1 MDNRFDIQRQELLS
15 ASQAMLDR
23 GLVTGTA
30 GNASVRLSSND
41 AWSNTEN
48 AAFIVTPSSVQYES
62 LQLDDLVVV
71 NSDIEPLNGDSI
83 PSTESLLHH
92 AIYKAR
98 PDVQAIMHTHST
110 FATVAG
116 IAGRPIRPVIDELVV
131 YVGGAVDV
139 AEYGEPGSEELAEF
153 AVVALAE
160 KAACLLPHHGMC
172 AVGSTASQALEIC
185 TLVEK
190 AAQIYFYARLWN
202 GAVELPT
209 DALERERAIYR
220 MRSGFDV

>member
-30 GNASVRLSSND
+30 GNASVRLSGND
-41 AWSNTEN
+41 AWSNAEN
-48 AAFIVTPSSVQYES
+48 AAFIVTPSSVHYES

-92 AIYKAR
+92 AIYTAR

-153 AVVALAE
+153 VVVALAE

-172 AVGSTASQALEIC
+172 AVGSSASQALEIC

-190 AAQIYFYARLWN
+190 AAQIYFYAQLWN

-209 DALERERAIYR
+209 EALERERAIYR

>member
-1 MDNRFDIQRQELLS
+1 MSNDFQTKRQELLD
-15 ASQAMLDR
+15 ASKAMLDR
-23 GLVTGTA
+23 GLITGTA
-30 GNASVRLSSND
+30 GNASIRLADNE
-41 AWSNTEN
+41 AWSDAAN
-48 AAFIVTPSSVQYES
+48 AAFVVTPSSVPYES

-71 NSDIEPLNGDSI
+71 NSDIEPLNGESI
-83 PSTESLLHH
+83 PSSESLLHH
-92 AIYKAR
+92 AIYTAR

-116 IAGRPIRPVIDELVV
+116 IANKSIRPVIDEVVV
-131 YVGGAVDV
+131 YVGGSVDV
-139 AEYGEPGSEELAEF
+139 AEYGEPGSDELAEY

-172 AVGSTASQALEIC
+172 AVGSSASKALEIC

-190 AAQIYFYARLWN
+190 AAQIYFYAELWN
-202 GAVELPT
+202 GVVELPP
-209 DALERERAIYR
+209 DAIERERAIYR

>member
-41 AWSNTEN
+41 AWSNAEN

-190 AAQIYFYARLWN
+190 AAQIYFYAQLWN

>member
-71 NSDIEPLNGDSI
+71 NSDIEPLNDESI

-92 AIYKAR
+92 AIYRAR

-190 AAQIYFYARLWN
+190 AAQIYFYAQLWN

>member
-1 MDNRFDIQRQELLS
+1 MNNNFENQHQELLD
-15 ASQAMLDR
+15 ASKAMLER

-30 GNASVRLSSND
+30 GNASLRLADND
-41 AWSNTEN
+41 AWADAAN
-48 AAFIVTPSSVQYES
+48 AAFIVTPSSVPYES

-71 NSDIEPLNGDSI
+71 NSDIEPLNGESI

-116 IAGRPIRPVIDELVV
+116 IANRPIRPVIDELAI
-131 YVGGAVDV
+131 YVGGSVDV
-139 AEYGEPGSEELAEF
+139 AEYGEPGSEELAKF
-153 AVVALAE
+153 AVAALAE
-160 KAACLLPHHGMC
+160 KAACLLQHHGMC
-172 AVGSTASQALEIC
+172 AVGSSAQKALEIC

-190 AAQIYFYARLWN
+190 AAQIYFYAELWN
-202 GAVELPT
+202 GVVEVPP